1 MSNDRA
7 QELSA
12 KINESITALCAET
25 DAAKQS
31 EIYLAWLS
39 TVSRFYKYSF
49 GNCLLIWTQ
58 APEATRVAGF
68 NTWKS
73 LGRFVKKGETG
84 IRILAPIVRKVDE
97 EKDGATEKVSRPFG
111 FRSVSVFAQEQTD
124 GQPLPE
130 LNTNATEGG
139 ETLLPLLEKATAQL
153 NITLVYK
160 AIAGNAEGYSK
171 GGLIEIEETLDTPAR
186 CGVIAHEIGHELM
199 HRSNREGTTRQQ
211 RELEAESVSYA
222 VLAHFG
228 IHSESRFYLATYD
241 VTAEMLTASLQTIGN
256 TAKKIISLIENSGEL
271 IEDGEGEQSPAP
283 LAIPA

>member
-1 MSNDRA
+1 M
-7 QELSA
+7 
-12 KINESITALCAET
+12 
-25 DAAKQS
+25 
-31 EIYLAWLS
+31 
-39 TVSRFYKYSF
+39 SRFYKYSF

-97 EKDGATEKVSRPFG
+97 EKNGTTEKVSRPFG
-111 FRSVSVFAQEQTD
+111 FRTVSVFAQEQTD

-130 LNTNATEGG
+130 LNTNAAEGG
-139 ETLLPLLEKATAQL
+139 ETLLPLLEKAAAQL

-160 AIAGNAEGYSK
+160 AIAGSAEGYSK

-199 HRSNREGTTRQQ
+199 HRTNREDTTRQQ

-256 TAKKIISLIENSGEL
+256 AAKKIISMIEDSGEQ
-271 IEDGEGEQSPAP
+271 IEEGEGEQSPAP